1 MNSKRKSVTITHSF
15 AFSIF
20 VLFLL
25 SLYSIKATATNYYI
39 SASGNDAAN
48 GLTTS
53 TAWQSI
59 SKLNSVFSS
68 IPAGSTIFSTVV
80 IRSTVL

>member
-1 MNSKRKSVTITHSF
+1 MNPKRKSVTLTQSF
-15 AFSIF
+15 VFSIF
-20 VLFLL
+20 VFFLL
-25 SLYSIKATATNYYI
+25 GLCSIKATATNYYI

-59 SKLNSVFSS
+59 SKLNSVL
-68 IPAGSTIFSTVV
+68 IP
-80 IRSTVL
+80 L